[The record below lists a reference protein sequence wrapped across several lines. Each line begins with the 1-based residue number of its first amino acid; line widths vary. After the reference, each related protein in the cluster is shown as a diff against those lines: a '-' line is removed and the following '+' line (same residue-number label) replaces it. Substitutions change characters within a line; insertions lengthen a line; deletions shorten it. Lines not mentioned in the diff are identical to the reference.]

1 MQDRYVAV
9 FSPDFDP
16 RARGRGIGCTRVLEQ
31 AFPRLISHSTPVVQ
45 LPSITKLGT
54 KGRAK
59 AEMTFD
65 LLGIVRVNPASR
77 MNLIELG
84 QLYHL
89 KRPLVLSV
97 LLLGSVG
104 SPGSSIIDVRIIVVF
119 PTPILPLHV
128 RNIL

>member
-84 QLYHL
+84 QLPSQEAACSI
-89 KRPLVLSV
+89 RPPLRLRR
-97 LLLGSVG
+97 LPRLQYNRCTHHR
-104 SPGSSIIDVRIIVVF
+104 RISYTYF
-119 PTPILPLHV
+119 APT
-128 RNIL
+128 RA

>member
-1 MQDRYVAV
+1 MSLSLVPTLIRGPAAAESAAPGYLNRHSHVSFPTPLLS
-9 FSPDFDP
+9 FS
-16 RARGRGIGCTRVLEQ
+16 
-31 AFPRLISHSTPVVQ
+31 SHLSP
-45 LPSITKLGT
+45 KLGT

-59 AEMTFD
+59 AELTFD